1 MRPRGLPG
9 YCWCKEYRGARVIP
23 AARPEFGADERSAV
37 DQVLASGGVAQGP
50 QVDAFE
56 REFSQMAVP
65 ACHSVA
71 VNSGTSALHLALL
84 AAGISPGDEVL
95 VPSFTF
101 AATANSVALTG
112 ATPVFVDID
121 PLTFCMSVSAARS
134 AITSRTRAIMP
145 VHLYG
150 HPADLNGLQE
160 LCVEH
165 SLFLIED
172 CAQAHLATLDAK
184 PVGTW
189 GLAGAFSFYPTKNM
203 TSGEGGMVTTSDE
216 SLARKVR
223 LLRNQGQE
231 IRYHNEIVGFNNRMS
246 DIHAAIGRV
255 QLTKVAGWTARRQQN
270 AAFFNE
276 HLSGVVTPT
285 VAPGA
290 THVFHQYTI
299 RVQDHHRDTFAA
311 QLAEKG
317 VGTGVYYPVPNH
329 RLPAY
334 MQALDLEETERAAA
348 EVLSLPV
355 YPSLT
360 DAERDTI
367 VEAVNTVARAGV
379 GSG

>member
-1 MRPRGLPG
+1 MCGRFGEIL
-9 YCWCKEYRGARVIP
+9 IP
-23 AARPEFGADERSAV
+23 AARPVFGADERSAV

-50 QVDAFE
+50 EVSSFE
-56 REFSQMAVP
+56 SEFSQIAVP
-65 ACHSVA
+65 GSQSVA

-84 AAGISPGDEVL
+84 AAGIRTGDEVL

-121 PLTFCMSVSAARS
+121 PSTFCMSVDAARL
-134 AITSRTRAIMP
+134 AISSRTRAIMP

-150 HPADLNGLQE
+150 HPADLNGLQA
-160 LCVEH
+160 LCDEF
-165 SLFLIED
+165 SLILIED
-172 CAQAHLATLDAK
+172 CAQAHLATLNDK

-203 TSGEGGMVTTSDE
+203 TSGEGGMVTTRDD
-216 SLARKVR
+216 SLARSVR

-231 IRYHNEIVGFNNRMS
+231 IRYHNEIAGFNNRMT

-255 QLTKVAGWTARRQQN
+255 QLAKLAGWTRQRQQN
-270 AAFFNE
+270 AAFFNSN
-276 HLSGVVTPT
+276 LCGVVTPF
-285 VAPGA
+285 VAPTA
-290 THVFHQYTI
+290 THVYHQYTI
-299 RVQDHHRDTFAA
+299 RVQGHDRDEFAT
-311 QLAEKG
+311 QLAQMG
-317 VGTGVYYPVPNH
+317 VGTGVYYPIPNH

-334 MQALDLEETERAAA
+334 NQDLDLPETNKAAK

-360 DAERDTI
+360 NGELETI
-367 VEAVNTVARAGV
+367 VDAVNTVARAGV
-379 GSG
+379 GNG

>member
-1 MRPRGLPG
+1 M
-9 YCWCKEYRGARVIP
+9 
-23 AARPEFGADERSAV
+23 
-37 DQVLASGGVAQGP
+37 
-50 QVDAFE
+50 
-56 REFSQMAVP
+56 
-65 ACHSVA
+65 
-71 VNSGTSALHLALL
+71 
-84 AAGISPGDEVL
+84 
-95 VPSFTF
+95 
-101 AATANSVALTG
+101 
-112 ATPVFVDID
+112 
-121 PLTFCMSVSAARS
+121 
-134 AITSRTRAIMP
+134 
-145 VHLYG
+145 
-150 HPADLNGLQE
+150 
-160 LCVEH
+160 
-165 SLFLIED
+165 
-172 CAQAHLATLDAK
+172 
-184 PVGTW
+184 
-189 GLAGAFSFYPTKNM
+189 AGAFSFYPTKNM

-231 IRYHNEIVGFNNRMS
+231 IRYHNEIVGFNNRMT

-270 AAFFNE
+270 AAFFSE
-276 HLSGVVTPT
+276 HLKGVVTPT

-299 RVQDHHRDTFAA
+299 RVQDHDRDTFAA

-360 DAERDTI
+360 DAEKETI
-367 VEAVNTVARAGV
+367 VEAVNIVARAGV

>member
-1 MRPRGLPG
+1 M
-9 YCWCKEYRGARVIP
+9 IP

-37 DQVLASGGVAQGP
+37 DEVVASGNVAQGP
-50 QVDAFE
+50 EVNCFE
-56 REFSQMAVP
+56 HEFSEIAVP
-65 ACHSVA
+65 GCQSIA

-84 AAGISPGDEVL
+84 AAEIRAGDEVL

-101 AATANSVALTG
+101 AATANSVSLTG

-121 PLTFCMSVSAARS
+121 PSTFCMSVDAARS
-134 AITSRTRAIMP
+134 AINSRTRAIMP

-150 HPADLNGLQE
+150 HPADLGGLQA
-160 LCVEH
+160 LCDEF
-165 SLFLIED
+165 SLVLIED
-172 CAQAHLATLDAK
+172 CAQAHLATLDGK

-203 TSGEGGMVTTSDE
+203 TSGEGGMVTTGNG
-216 SLARKVR
+216 SLARTVR

-231 IRYHNEIVGFNNRMS
+231 VRYHNELVGFNNRMT

-255 QLTKVAGWTARRQQN
+255 QLAKLARWTSQRQQN
-270 AAFFNE
+270 AAFFTGN
-276 HLSGVVTPT
+276 LRGVVTPF
-285 VAPGA
+285 VAPTA

-299 RVQDHHRDTFAA
+299 RVQGHDRDAFAT
-311 QLAEKG
+311 QLAQMG
-317 VGTGVYYPVPNH
+317 VGTGVYYPIPNH
-329 RLPAY
+329 LLPSY
-334 MQALDLEETERAAA
+334 TQVIDLPETDRAAK

-360 DAERDTI
+360 QGELETI
-367 VEAVNTVARAGV
+367 VGAVNTVARAGV